1 MNNLKIRTKLQLFS
15 VIMLLLTGIMCFTGY
30 YYLSKSNKE
39 MKTMYSENLLAV
51 EWLNDNRN
59 QARAIEADT
68 YYILL
73 HAENK
78 DEQNEKAKD
87 IENREKT
94 FSENWTNYKKINLD
108 KYEKD
113 RIQAIEENHNEFTR
127 GKDEAIKLAIEGKQ
141 KEACEKLSS
150 VNKNNENFNT
160 ALKEV
165 ALYRIKMA
173 DNLNIQ
179 NGKDFSSSMKQIM
192 MIFLLAICAG
202 IILTIIISRAIS
214 APLISAIEHL
224 KLVAAG
230 DFTMNSSDKLKN
242 RKDEIGDISN
252 AIYIMQDSLKQLIN
266 KIVQESNILRAAVDN
281 IMDNFNTLNGNIE
294 DISATTEELSAGME
308 ETASS
313 AEEMNAESMEIE
325 RAVQSIANKAQ
336 DGAVRAQGIK
346 ERAAATR
353 DNVTVSLE
361 KALEV
366 FSKTKSKLQVSLEN
380 SKVVENISILAEE
393 IMNISSQ
400 TNLLALNASIEAAR
414 AGESGKGFAVVAN
427 EIGKLAE
434 ESRKTVIKIQSMIEK
449 VTDSVHELSL
459 SSEELLDFVSDDVQ
473 NDYNTMLNV
482 ADKYSEDAESVDSMV
497 LEFSSTSEELLASI
511 HEVTSAVE
519 HVSSAA
525 GEGAEG
531 ATDIAEKVV
540 GITERANEIIKI
552 TKKTKGSANNLSS
565 EVAKFK
571 I

>member
-1 MNNLKIRTKLQLFS
+1 MNNLKIRTKLQVFS
-15 VIMLLLTGIMCFTGY
+15 VIMLLLIGIMCFTGY
-30 YYLSKSNKE
+30 YYISRSNKE

-94 FSENWTNYKKINLD
+94 FSGNWTNYKKINLD

-353 DNVTVSLE
+353 DNVTVSLG
-361 KALEV
+361 KALDV

-380 SKVVENISILAEE
+380 SKVVEDISILAEE

-414 AGESGKGFAVVAN
+414 AGESGKGFAVVAK

-434 ESRKTVIKIQSMIEK
+434 ESRNTVIKIQSMIEK

-497 LEFSSTSEELLASI
+497 LEFSSTSEELMASI